1 MEVVPVPCMIDG
13 QVPAVGA
20 VLVHVS
26 LALVGLV
33 TAHGVCLRGEM
44 DAGAMQDDADV
55 PPRRLAAARR
65 PAAAVQYVICIFI
78 WSTTSVT
85 PGAAHAACA
94 ASSIDCQD
102 EACPV
107 RVTLLPEASI
117 WIELV
122 SFVA

>member
-1 MEVVPVPCMIDG
+1 MPRVLDG

-33 TAHGVCLRGEM
+33 TAHGVFLRAERM
-44 DAGAMQDDADV
+44 RDDAHAS
-55 PPRRLAAARR
+55 PTAGTARR
-65 PAAAVQYVICIFI
+65 PGEAVQYVICIFI

-107 RVTLLPEASI
+107 RVTLLPEASM
-117 WIELV
+117 WIEFV
-122 SFVA
+122 SFNA